1 MISYSTLEKLYTP
14 RRLGEFIMT
23 MKTPEMEVV
32 RFNESDVI
40 VASGH
45 IQSFALAKWTNGTK
59 DDATVNGLT
68 KNKAEEWLENLGTG
82 HTFQYKE
89 NTPVSA
95 ASLYNYE
102 ETGTIQD
109 GIYTKVEG
117 ENRWWCQ

>member
-1 MISYSTLEKLYTP
+1 
-14 RRLGEFIMT
+14 MT

-40 VASGH
+40 VASGT
-45 IQSFALAKWTNGTK
+45 IQSFSLAKWNNGPK
-59 DDATVNGLT
+59 DDATVNGLG
-68 KNKAEEWLENLGTG
+68 KSDAISWLSNLGEG

-89 NTPVSA
+89 KDAVA
-95 ASLYNYE
+95 AENLYNYE

-109 GIYTKVEG
+109 GIYYKVDG